1 MFIFLFAQY
10 VNFIS
15 SVPVKSVVFTDY
27 PLGVNAAFLDV
38 VHTLHVKHNHHTV
51 KCISIGLSLYI

>member
-15 SVPVKSVVFTDY
+15 FVSVKSVVFTDY
-27 PLGVNAAFLDV
+27 PLGVNAAFPDV
-38 VHTLHVKHNHHTV
+38 VHTT
-51 KCISIGLSLYI
+51 LSVLA